1 MHGQRNDNL
10 DQAHMEVVKEAR
22 HALPFGL
29 GKAAI
34 ALLAAWGLAG
44 CGDFAEWM
52 AIRLFYREMVLP
64 REQVY
69 SDLIYWSGPD
79 ADQRKHR
86 LDFYIPKGRGWPV
99 LIFVHGGS
107 WRRGDKAQKFGG
119 ADPYGNIGRF
129 YAARGIGVAVANY
142 RLQPKVTWRE
152 QVQDI
157 ARVLAWVYGHA
168 KEYGGD
174 KSVIFVSGHSSGAQ
188 LATRTALDRH
198 LLQELGLP
206 PRVPCGII
214 AISGAPFDLADE
226 KINLSVFEKHFRAG
240 DDGDRWKHEASS
252 VNLVTP
258 SAPPFLL
265 LHGRWDRKG
274 LKRQNQLMARALA
287 RAGVQ
292 SRLAV
297 TPWEEHFLIVAA
309 LSRPDT
315 PASTAV
321 MDFIGSAKCAAHP

>member
-1 MHGQRNDNL
+1 MEAVKEQRN
-10 DQAHMEVVKEAR
+10 
-22 HALPFGL
+22 ALGRLWNFANAL
-29 GKAAI
+29 I
-34 ALLAAWGLAG
+34 ALLAMLGLAG
-44 CGDFAEWM
+44 CGAFAEWM
-52 AIRLFYREMVLP
+52 AVRLFYREAPWP
-64 REQVY
+64 REQVH
-69 SDLIYWSGPD
+69 SDLIYWNGPD
-79 ADQRKHR
+79 ADDRKHR
-86 LDFYIPKGRGWPV
+86 LDFYVPKGSGWPV

-107 WRRGDKAQKFGG
+107 WRRGDKTLKYGG

-157 ARVLAWVYGHA
+157 ARMLAWVYDHA
-168 KEYGGD
+168 EGYGGD
-174 KSVIFVSGHSSGAQ
+174 KGVIFVSGHSSGAQ

-214 AISGAPFDLADE
+214 SISGAPFDLTDE
-226 KINLSVFEKHFRAG
+226 KINLSLFEKHFRAG

-258 SAPPFLL
+258 STPPFLL
-265 LHGRWDRKG
+265 LHGRWDREG
-274 LKRQNQLMARALA
+274 LKRQNQIMHRALT
-287 RAGVQ
+287 RAGVS
-292 SRLAV
+292 SRLMV
-297 TPWEEHFLIVAA
+297 TPWEEHFLTVAA

-315 PASTAV
+315 PVSTAV
-321 MDFIGSAKCAAHP
+321 MDFIRNAKCAKSA